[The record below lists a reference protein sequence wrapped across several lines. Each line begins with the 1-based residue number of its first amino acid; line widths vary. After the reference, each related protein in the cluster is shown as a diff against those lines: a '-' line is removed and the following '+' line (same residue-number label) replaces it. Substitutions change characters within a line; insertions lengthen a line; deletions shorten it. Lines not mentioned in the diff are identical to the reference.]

1 MADIRVA
8 VIGAGIIGR
17 THIETLERVPGMRL
31 AAIVEPSAAGAE
43 IAAARGV
50 PHFAA
55 LDDLRAGGGFEAAV
69 VASPNHTHVA
79 IARELIEAGIPV
91 LLEKPVAA
99 TVETGLEL
107 LKVVGNGD
115 VPLLVGHHRRHN
127 PIIKAAKKAIG
138 EGAIGSLVM
147 ANVSCA
153 LMKPPA
159 YFDVP
164 WRSRAGQGGVLHI
177 NLIHEVDLLRHFFGE
192 IASVRGVASNAVR
205 GLEVED
211 TAAAI
216 VTFRSGGMAALAI
229 SDAAA
234 GPWAWDLTC
243 GENPGRFPVHDTIA
257 HVYAGSKGGL
267 SLPDLKL
274 WTYSG
279 APDWTRKMEGA
290 PLAAAHADP
299 YVAQLEHFGD
309 LIRNGGEPLVSCED
323 GVRNMQVIEAIIES
337 SASGREV
344 RL

>member
-43 IAAARGV
+43 IAAARSV
-50 PHFAA
+50 PHHEA
-55 LDDLRAGGGFEAAV
+55 LDGLLAAGGFDAAV

-79 IARELIEAGIPV
+79 IARQLIAAGIPV
-91 LLEKPVAA
+91 LLEKPVSA

-107 LKVVGNGD
+107 LDVVNRSD
-115 VPLLVGHHRRHN
+115 IPLLVGHHRRHN
-127 PIIKAAKKAIG
+127 PIIKAAKRAISD
-138 EGAIGSLVM
+138 GAIGSLVM

-153 LMKPPA
+153 LMKPPS

-177 NLIHEVDLLRHFFGE
+177 NLIHEIDLLRHFFGE
-192 IASVRGVASNAVR
+192 IASVTGVASNAVR

-211 TAAAI
+211 TAGAI
-216 VTFRSGGMAALAI
+216 VTFTKGGMAALAI

-243 GENPGRFPVHDTIA
+243 GENPGRFPVHETIA
-257 HVYAGSKGGL
+257 HAYAGSRGGL

-274 WTYSG
+274 WTYSA
-279 APDWTRKMEGA
+279 APDWTQKMEGA
-290 PLAAAHADP
+290 RLEARLADP
-299 YVAQLEHFGD
+299 YVAQLAHFAD

-323 GVRNMQVIEAIIES
+323 GVRNMQVIEAIIRS